1 MKWLTLAAYFALSGF
16 GLFKLK
22 SASGLL
28 TPTFAVGM
36 AGYAIGFVMWLYML
50 REMPLSVIFPV
61 AAGGLIVV
69 TQLTGFVLLGEPVAA
84 LQIAGVAAIV
94 LGIILLYA

>member
-22 SASGLL
+22 SAAGLL
-28 TPTFAVGM
+28 TPAFAVGM
-36 AGYAIGFVMWLYML
+36 AGYAIGFAMWLYLL
-50 REMPLSVIFPV
+50 REMPLSIIFPV

-69 TQLTGFVLLGEPVAA
+69 TQLTGFMLLGEPVAP
-84 LQIAGVAAIV
+84 LQIAGAAAII
-94 LGIILLYA
+94 LGIVLLYA

>member
-22 SASGLL
+22 SAAGPF
-28 TPTFAVGM
+28 TPAFAAGM

-50 REMPLSVIFPV
+50 REMPLSIIFPV

-69 TQLTGFVLLGEPVAA
+69 SQLTGFVLLGEPVSSIQ
-84 LQIAGVAAIV
+84 LVGAGAIV
-94 LGIILLYA
+94 LGIVLLYA